1 MSIKVYDEP
10 SALFLL
16 ANEETSAADNR
27 MIKVVAEE
35 RIRRNHP
42 FLKIEV

>member
-1 MSIKVYDEP
+1 MTIICQDDGAWAPAVN
-10 SALFLL
+10 L
-16 ANEETSAADNR
+16 AIERQGRQGAR
-27 MIKVVAEE
+27 GLVAEE